1 MKKKKGRLH
10 VEAYKLKVFEK
21 IDQVCAQAF
30 RPKGKEELA
39 KFCEFDGTYVH
50 FELQRSSEGG
60 NLNGMRSVKDL
71 MSVEQNEEILE
82 GQTREK
88 LTMRMDMRDMRMD
101 MRMDPKK
108 SGGLQEDPKTKKSR
122 GLERAFDFLNALQ
135 CAIETYKDRSSNYC
149 IRFAGLQ
156 LMKPPKDS
164 SNLNQTENVTIKSD
178 HVTLALEPMRQL
190 IVRVVVPHKLFAR
203 LLPCLKRR
211 DKLIRARPILFTQGI
226 SSNLISATQRS
237 LQGTS
242 MLHHRNGINAD
253 AFVRGVRARSARNSI
268 ISLKLL
274 LYHSLVSL
282 HT

>member
-1 MKKKKGRLH
+1 M
-10 VEAYKLKVFEK
+10 KVFEK

-88 LTMRMDMRDMRMD
+88 LTMRMDMRTN

-108 SGGLQEDPKTKKSR
+108 SGGLQEDPEESG
-122 GLERAFDFLNALQ
+122 GLKGGLKRALDFLNALQ
-135 CAIETYKDRSSNYC
+135 YAIEEYKNRSSNYC

-190 IVRVVVPHKLFAR
+190 IVRVVVPHKLYAR